1 MSETRTLTDV
11 HDRRFRLTPE
21 RWTHIRS
28 HPEHDAG
35 TLDRIEAT
43 LAEPDLIV
51 RSRTDPGVEVF
62 YRHYARTPVTSKYL
76 CIVAKTEADSPF
88 IITAYFTDA
97 IKKGEELWSR
107 PSAP

>member
-35 TLDRIEAT
+35 TLDRIEA
-43 LAEPDLIV
+43 
-51 RSRTDPGVEVF
+51 
-62 YRHYARTPVTSKYL
+62 
-76 CIVAKTEADSPF
+76 DSPF